1 MPDIVDAQ
9 TRSRMM
15 AGIRAG
21 NTKPELLIRKALHGL
36 GYRYRLHAAGVP
48 GRPDIVLSRRRA
60 AIFVHGCFWHG
71 HDCALFR
78 MPGTRREFWETKIER
93 NRARDAEVRD
103 LLYRADWRQ
112 ATVWECAF
120 RGPSQIG
127 LKETITRLASWID
140 GEDAALDIRGA
151 RREAA

>member
-1 MPDIVDAQ
+1 
-9 TRSRMM
+9 M

-21 NTKPELLIRKALHGL
+21 NTKPEMLIRKALHGL
-36 GYRYRLHAAGVP
+36 GYRYRLHAAGLP
-48 GRPDIVLSRRRA
+48 GKPDIVLARRRA

-78 MPGTRREFWETKIER
+78 LPGTRREFWEAKIAR
-93 NRARDAEVRD
+93 NRARDAEVCE
-103 LLYRADWRQ
+103 LLHHAGWRQ
-112 ATVWECAF
+112 ATVWECAI

-127 LKETITRLASWID
+127 VETTVARLVSWLD

-151 RREAA
+151 CREVA